1 MFTFTVGA
9 GFVLGPT
16 ETVTNAKLNL
26 MGVPIVTPAGGLEWV
41 QTRIDSY
48 FYGTNGGLVNAYTL
62 QLTDAK
68 QNRTAPL
75 SDGTVLSFKPGVH

>member
-48 FYGTNGGLVNAYTL
+48 FMGRMAGW
-62 QLTDAK
+62 
-68 QNRTAPL
+68 
-75 SDGTVLSFKPGVH
+75 